1 MCCYNINEK
10 PSPWKYSLWH
20 LVTHSF
26 SSPKSFFQ
34 HQTPTGITRLGG
46 LFCNSS
52 IKRKRKAKQ
61 KFHQGTAN
69 FSQLFQ
75 ISIRSHLPLLLKEL
89 KWSIYSKQ
97 LLRTSPETSRR
108 MMGKKWSQNTTRR
121 KKQMSFAPIFYFI
134 DEKWICIFEGQ
145 STTSTNS
152 PRNWSCCQDQP
163 GTGWSCRWAPTTD
176 RKAAN
181 KEWQEAA
188 KLPEPNSSCKTTP
201 SLKQPCRATSKKKQ
215 NQSKTQKTTIK

>member
-1 MCCYNINEK
+1 MCCYNINGK

-34 HQTPTGITRLGG
+34 HQTPTGITRLGR

-75 ISIRSHLPLLLKEL
+75 VSIRSHLPLLLKEL

-108 MMGKKWSQNTTRR
+108 MMGKKWSQKHKE
-121 KKQMSFAPIFYFI
+121 KKMGAKLICFLFYRWKMDLHI
-134 DEKWICIFEGQ
+134 WRTIHHQHKLTQELVLL
-145 STTSTNS
+145 
-152 PRNWSCCQDQP
+152 P
-163 GTGWSCRWAPTTD
+163 GSGWSCRWAPTTD

-215 NQSKTQKTTIK
+215 NRSKTQKTTIK